1 MQYNPLGKT
10 DLRVSRLCLGCM
22 TFGEPDR
29 GNHAWTLPEESS
41 RPIIKRALEGG
52 INFFD
57 TANSYSDG
65 SSEEIVG
72 RALRDFARREDV
84 VVATK
89 VFHRVGDLPEGLSRA
104 QILRSIDDSLR
115 RLGMD
120 YVDILQIHRWDY
132 NTPIEETL
140 EALNDV
146 VKAGKARYIGASS
159 MHSSQ
164 FAQALELQ
172 KQHGWAQFVSMQ
184 DHYNLI
190 YREEEREMLP
200 LCYQEGVAVIPW
212 SPLARGRL
220 TRPWGETTAR
230 LVSDE
235 VGKNLYKE
243 SDENDAQIAE
253 RLTGVS
259 EELGATRAQVALAWL
274 LSKPG
279 IKRALEGGIN
289 FFDTA
294 NSYSDGSS
302 EEIVGRALRD
312 FARRE
317 DVVVATKVFHRV
329 GDLPEGLSR
338 AQILRSIDDS
348 LRRLGMDYVD
358 ILQIHR
364 WDYNTPIE
372 ETLEALNDVVKAGK
386 ARYIGA
392 SSMHSS
398 QFAQALEL
406 QKQHGWAQFV
416 SMQDHYNLIYREEE
430 REMLPLCYQEG
441 VAVIPW
447 SPLARGRLT
456 RPWGE
461 TTARLVS
468 DEVGKNLYK
477 ESDENDAQIAE
488 RLTGVSEELGAT
500 RAQVALAWLLSKPG
514 IAAPIIGTSR
524 EEQLDELL
532 NAVDITLKPEQIAEL
547 ETPYK
552 PHPVVG
558 FK

>member
-1 MQYNPLGKT
+1 MQYHPLGKT

-41 RPIIKRALEGG
+41 RPIIQHALEGG

-72 RALRDFARREDV
+72 RALRDFAHRDDV

-89 VFHRVGDLPEGLSRA
+89 VYFPSGDLTEGLSRA
-104 QILRSIDDSLR
+104 QIMRSIDDSLR
-115 RLGMD
+115 RLGME
-120 YVDILQIHRWDY
+120 YVDLLQIHRWDY

-159 MHSSQ
+159 MHASQ

-172 KQHGWAQFVSMQ
+172 AQHGWARFVTMQ

-190 YREEEREMLP
+190 YREEERDMLP
-200 LCYQEGVAVIPW
+200 LCAREGVAVIPW

-230 LVSDE
+230 LVSDT
-235 VGKNLYKE
+235 VGKDLYDNTE
-243 SDENDAQIAE
+243 ASDAKIAE
-253 RLTGVS
+253 RLAAIA
-259 EELGATRAQVALAWL
+259 EDLGATRAQVALAWL

-279 IKRALEGGIN
+279 V
-289 FFDTA
+289 TA
-294 NSYSDGSS
+294 P
-302 EEIVGRALRD
+302 V
-312 FARRE
+312 
-317 DVVVATKVFHRV
+317 
-329 GDLPEGLSR
+329 
-338 AQILRSIDDS
+338 
-348 LRRLGMDYVD
+348 
-358 ILQIHR
+358 
-364 WDYNTPIE
+364 
-372 ETLEALNDVVKAGK
+372 
-386 ARYIGA
+386 
-392 SSMHSS
+392 
-398 QFAQALEL
+398 
-406 QKQHGWAQFV
+406 
-416 SMQDHYNLIYREEE
+416 
-430 REMLPLCYQEG
+430 
-441 VAVIPW
+441 
-447 SPLARGRLT
+447 
-456 RPWGE
+456 
-461 TTARLVS
+461 
-468 DEVGKNLYK
+468 
-477 ESDENDAQIAE
+477 
-488 RLTGVSEELGAT
+488 
-500 RAQVALAWLLSKPG
+500 
-514 IAAPIIGTSR
+514 IGTSR

-547 ETPYK
+547 ETPYQ

>member
-1 MQYNPLGKT
+1 MQYNTLGKT
-10 DLRVSRLCLGCM
+10 DLKVSRLCLGCM

-41 RPIIKRALEGG
+41 RLIIQHALNGG

-89 VFHRVGDLPEGLSRA
+89 VYHASGTLKEGLSRA
-104 QILRSIDDSLR
+104 QILRSIDDSLQ

-120 YVDILQIHRWDY
+120 YVDLLQIHRWDY

-159 MHSSQ
+159 MHAHQ
-164 FAQALELQ
+164 FAQVLELQ
-172 KQHGWAQFVSMQ
+172 KQHGWAPFVTMQ

-200 LCYQEGVAVIPW
+200 LCYKEGVAVIPW

-230 LVSDE
+230 IVSDE
-235 VGKNLYKE
+235 VGKKLYNK

-253 RLTGVS
+253 RL
-259 EELGATRAQVALAWL
+259 
-274 LSKPG
+274 
-279 IKRALEGGIN
+279 
-289 FFDTA
+289 
-294 NSYSDGSS
+294 GS
-302 EEIVGRALRD
+302 IA
-312 FARRE
+312 
-317 DVVVATKVFHRV
+317 
-329 GDLPEGLSR
+329 
-338 AQILRSIDDS
+338 
-348 LRRLGMDYVD
+348 
-358 ILQIHR
+358 
-364 WDYNTPIE
+364 E
-372 ETLEALNDVVKAGK
+372 ET
-386 ARYIGA
+386 
-392 SSMHSS
+392 S
-398 QFAQALEL
+398 
-406 QKQHGWAQFV
+406 
-416 SMQDHYNLIYREEE
+416 
-430 REMLPLCYQEG
+430 
-441 VAVIPW
+441 
-447 SPLARGRLT
+447 
-456 RPWGE
+456 
-461 TTARLVS
+461 
-468 DEVGKNLYK
+468 
-477 ESDENDAQIAE
+477 
-488 RLTGVSEELGAT
+488 AT

-514 IAAPIIGTSR
+514 IAAPIIGASR
-524 EEQLDELL
+524 EEQLEELL
-532 NAVDITLKPEQIAEL
+532 QAVDLTLKPEQIAEM

-552 PHPVVG
+552 QHPVVG

>member
-1 MQYNPLGKT
+1 MQYNTLGKT
-10 DLRVSRLCLGCM
+10 DLKVSRLCLGCM

-41 RPIIKRALEGG
+41 RLLIQHALNGG

-72 RALRDFARREDV
+72 RALRDFARRDEV

-89 VFHRVGDLPEGLSRA
+89 VYYPSGTLSEGLSRE
-104 QILRSIDDSLR
+104 QILRSIDDSLT

-120 YVDILQIHRWDY
+120 YVDLLQIHRWDY

-159 MHSSQ
+159 MHASQ

-172 KQHGWAQFVSMQ
+172 KQHGWAPFVTMQ

-190 YREEEREMLP
+190 YREEERDMLP

-235 VGKNLYKE
+235 VGKNLYNE
-243 SDENDAQIAE
+243 HDENDAQIAE
-253 RLTGVS
+253 RLGAIA
-259 EELGATRAQVALAWL
+259 EETGATRAQVALAWL

-279 IKRALEGGIN
+279 
-289 FFDTA
+289 
-294 NSYSDGSS
+294 
-302 EEIVGRALRD
+302 V
-312 FARRE
+312 
-317 DVVVATKVFHRV
+317 
-329 GDLPEGLSR
+329 
-338 AQILRSIDDS
+338 
-348 LRRLGMDYVD
+348 
-358 ILQIHR
+358 
-364 WDYNTPIE
+364 
-372 ETLEALNDVVKAGK
+372 
-386 ARYIGA
+386 
-392 SSMHSS
+392 
-398 QFAQALEL
+398 
-406 QKQHGWAQFV
+406 
-416 SMQDHYNLIYREEE
+416 
-430 REMLPLCYQEG
+430 
-441 VAVIPW
+441 
-447 SPLARGRLT
+447 
-456 RPWGE
+456 
-461 TTARLVS
+461 
-468 DEVGKNLYK
+468 
-477 ESDENDAQIAE
+477 
-488 RLTGVSEELGAT
+488 
-500 RAQVALAWLLSKPG
+500 
-514 IAAPIIGTSR
+514 AAPIIGASR
-524 EEQLDELL
+524 EEQLEELL
-532 NAVDITLKPEQIAEL
+532 QAVDLTLKPEQVAEL

-552 PHPVVG
+552 QHPVVG

>member
-159 MHSSQ
+159 MHASQ
-164 FAQALELQ
+164 FAQALKLQ
-172 KQHGWAQFVSMQ
+172 KQHGWAQFISMQ

-212 SPLARGRL
+212 SLLARGRL
-220 TRPWGETTAR
+220 TRPRGETTAR

-235 VGKNLYKE
+235 VG
-243 SDENDAQIAE
+243 
-253 RLTGVS
+253 R
-259 EELGATRAQVALAWL
+259 
-274 LSKPG
+274 
-279 IKRALEGGIN
+279 
-289 FFDTA
+289 
-294 NSYSDGSS
+294 
-302 EEIVGRALRD
+302 
-312 FARRE
+312 
-317 DVVVATKVFHRV
+317 
-329 GDLPEGLSR
+329 
-338 AQILRSIDDS
+338 
-348 LRRLGMDYVD
+348 
-358 ILQIHR
+358 
-364 WDYNTPIE
+364 
-372 ETLEALNDVVKAGK
+372 
-386 ARYIGA
+386 
-392 SSMHSS
+392 
-398 QFAQALEL
+398 
-406 QKQHGWAQFV
+406 
-416 SMQDHYNLIYREEE
+416 
-430 REMLPLCYQEG
+430 
-441 VAVIPW
+441 
-447 SPLARGRLT
+447 
-456 RPWGE
+456 
-461 TTARLVS
+461 
-468 DEVGKNLYK
+468 NLYK

-552 PHPVVG
+552 PHAVVG

>member
-1 MQYNPLGKT
+1 MQYNKLGTT
-10 DLRVSRLCLGCM
+10 DLNVSRLCLGCM

-41 RPIIKRALEGG
+41 RPIIKHALEGG

-65 SSEEIVG
+65 SSEKIVG

-89 VFHRVGDLPEGLSRA
+89 VYHQTGDLPQGLSRT
-104 QILRSIDDSLR
+104 QILRSIDDSLT

-120 YVDILQIHRWDY
+120 YVDLLQIHRWDY

-146 VKAGKARYIGASS
+146 VKSGKARYIGASS
-159 MHSSQ
+159 MHASQ

-172 KQHGWAQFVSMQ
+172 KQHGWARFVTMQ

-230 LVSDE
+230 VVSDE
-235 VGKNLYKE
+235 FGKTLYSTTE
-243 SDENDAQIAE
+243 ENDALIAE
-253 RLTGVS
+253 RLANIA
-259 EELGATRAQVALAWL
+259 EELDVTRAQVALAWL

-279 IKRALEGGIN
+279 
-289 FFDTA
+289 
-294 NSYSDGSS
+294 
-302 EEIVGRALRD
+302 V
-312 FARRE
+312 
-317 DVVVATKVFHRV
+317 
-329 GDLPEGLSR
+329 
-338 AQILRSIDDS
+338 
-348 LRRLGMDYVD
+348 
-358 ILQIHR
+358 
-364 WDYNTPIE
+364 
-372 ETLEALNDVVKAGK
+372 
-386 ARYIGA
+386 
-392 SSMHSS
+392 
-398 QFAQALEL
+398 
-406 QKQHGWAQFV
+406 
-416 SMQDHYNLIYREEE
+416 
-430 REMLPLCYQEG
+430 
-441 VAVIPW
+441 
-447 SPLARGRLT
+447 
-456 RPWGE
+456 
-461 TTARLVS
+461 
-468 DEVGKNLYK
+468 
-477 ESDENDAQIAE
+477 
-488 RLTGVSEELGAT
+488 
-500 RAQVALAWLLSKPG
+500 
-514 IAAPIIGTSR
+514 AAPIIGTSR
-524 EEQLDELL
+524 EEQLEELL

-547 ETPYK
+547 ETPYQ

>member
-159 MHSSQ
+159 MHASQ

-172 KQHGWAQFVSMQ
+172 KQHGWAPFVSMQ

-220 TRPWGETTAR
+220 TRPWGET
-230 LVSDE
+230 
-235 VGKNLYKE
+235 
-243 SDENDAQIAE
+243 
-253 RLTGVS
+253 
-259 EELGATRAQVALAWL
+259 
-274 LSKPG
+274 P
-279 IKRALEGGIN
+279 
-289 FFDTA
+289 
-294 NSYSDGSS
+294 
-302 EEIVGRALRD
+302 
-312 FARRE
+312 
-317 DVVVATKVFHRV
+317 
-329 GDLPEGLSR
+329 
-338 AQILRSIDDS
+338 
-348 LRRLGMDYVD
+348 
-358 ILQIHR
+358 
-364 WDYNTPIE
+364 
-372 ETLEALNDVVKAGK
+372 
-386 ARYIGA
+386 
-392 SSMHSS
+392 
-398 QFAQALEL
+398 
-406 QKQHGWAQFV
+406 
-416 SMQDHYNLIYREEE
+416 
-430 REMLPLCYQEG
+430 
-441 VAVIPW
+441 
-447 SPLARGRLT
+447 
-456 RPWGE
+456 
-461 TTARLVS
+461 ARLVS